1 METQF
6 MSLSSKRREANHTSK
21 RSLTGNTTV
30 SLNDNIVSRGF
41 HIFCLRSR
49 ESAGDET
56 GKSTR

>member
-1 METQF
+1 
-6 MSLSSKRREANHTSK
+6 MSLSSKRRETNHTSQ